1 MVVVYDS
8 LTGQTKRFAQKLNEK
23 IININDD
30 VEINKVI
37 NSNLILLC
45 TRTFNF
51 GEIPKSTKNFLDKY
65 SNKVIGVCVSGN
77 KNWGINYGKAGDL
90 INKIYNIPLIIKFEA
105 SGLNEDI
112 KYVKEWIKKWKENN
126 NG

>member
-37 NSNLILLC
+37 YSNLILLC

-65 SNKVIGVCVSGN
+65 SNKVMGVCVSGN
-77 KNWGINYGKAGDL
+77 KNWGTNYGRAGDL
-90 INKIYNIPLIIKFEA
+90 IEEIYHIPLILKFEA
-105 SGLNEDI
+105 SGLNEDVDYVI
-112 KYVKEWIKKWKENN
+112 KWINN
-126 NG
+126 HN

>member
-65 SNKVIGVCVSGN
+65 SNKVMGVCVSGN
-77 KNWGINYGKAGDL
+77 KNWGTNYGRAGDL
-90 INKIYNIPLIIKFEA
+90 IEEIYHIPLILKFEA
-105 SGLNEDI
+105 SGLNEDVDYVI
-112 KYVKEWIKKWKENN
+112 KWINN
-126 NG
+126 HN